1 MMLCMLTLISCG
13 SKTKDSLSSTDSLA
27 KDTLSMDTAKT
38 VAETAEGVADS
49 TKKLD
54 VASDEQ
60 EIRKVIKSIYSDMK
74 ALINENDDDV
84 LMGCCERGFRN
95 AIWDYRQAE
104 EDHLIEGGGSVNYNI
119 WIQAQEYDNPK
130 YSINKIKVI
139 TKESAEA
146 EITITDFGGQAKQTF
161 TLCFIKIWDSY
172 ANRTLWELYDIKN
185 PTINVTSLQDNLLE
199 ELAEINNND

>member
-1 MMLCMLTLISCG
+1 MTLCVLTLISCG
-13 SKTKDSLSSTDSLA
+13 TKTKDSLSSTDSLA
-27 KDTLSMDTAKT
+27 KDTLSMDTTKI

-49 TKKLD
+49 TKKSD
-54 VASDEQ
+54 VSSDEQ
-60 EIRKVIKSIYSDMK
+60 EIREVIKSIYSDMK
-74 ALINENDDDV
+74 ALWNENDDDV
-84 LMGCCERGFRN
+84 LMGCCERSFRC
-95 AIWDYRQAE
+95 AVLEYRQAV

-119 WIQAQEYDNPK
+119 WIQGQEYDNPK

-139 TKESAEA
+139 TKEYAEA

-172 ANRTLWELYDIKN
+172 ANRTLWELYDIKK
-185 PTINVTSLQDNLLE
+185 PTSLQDNLLE